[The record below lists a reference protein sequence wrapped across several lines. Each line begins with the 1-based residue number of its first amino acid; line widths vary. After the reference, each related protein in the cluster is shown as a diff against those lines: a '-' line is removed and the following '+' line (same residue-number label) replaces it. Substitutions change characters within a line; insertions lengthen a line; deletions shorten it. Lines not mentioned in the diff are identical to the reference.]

1 VSAPRAACQNLSEE
15 EEEEEEGEEEEEVA
29 AAAAA
34 AAVVVVAAVVG
45 EDEEIKKGEGE
56 EAEVDVEEM
65 PMPKRSRELLLW
77 LVCSVLPPQMS
88 TRYGNSRRLSM
99 VCRPC
104 AHRGWLAAPSTAVAH
119 VWQDCMSE

>member
-1 VSAPRAACQNLSEE
+1 VSTPRAACQNLSEE
-15 EEEEEEGEEEEEVA
+15 EEEEEEEVM
-29 AAAAA
+29 AAAA

-45 EDEEIKKGEGE
+45 EDAEIKKGEGE
-56 EAEVDVEEM
+56 EAEVDVEEI

-104 AHRGWLAAPSTAVAH
+104 AHRGGWLAQHCCCARVARLH
-119 VWQDCMSE
+119 V